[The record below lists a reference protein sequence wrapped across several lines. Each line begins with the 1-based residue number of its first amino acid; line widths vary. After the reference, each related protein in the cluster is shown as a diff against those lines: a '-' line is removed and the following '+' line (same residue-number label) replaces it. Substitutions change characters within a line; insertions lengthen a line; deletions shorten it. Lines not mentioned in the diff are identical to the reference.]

1 MLFMREL
8 KAKSQS
14 VNFLAPESEKSL
26 IKTNDN
32 NPIKNKRITLLY
44 FFVGLTIILVAI
56 LGIRALV
63 VAGTGGENGG
73 LLRSKKIG
81 FFDTVKNILFYNDKS
96 LIGEEE
102 DRINI
107 LLLGIGGPGHD
118 GPYLSDTNIIVS
130 IKPSTK
136 EVSMVSIPRDLGV
149 KIANY
154 GTQRINYADA
164 LGEKLNPGQGGDYAR
179 QIFAETFGLEIPY
192 YARVNFN
199 AFEQMIDAV
208 GGIEVNVSQSFSDYS
223 YPGENYS
230 YQTITFT
237 SGTQQ
242 FNGDLAL
249 KFARSRHGTNG
260 ENSDFARSR
269 RQQQIISALKDKI
282 MSFGTLTS
290 PTTLHK
296 IWTSLSDNIDTNLE
310 FSQMIYLASIA
321 KDIDSSKIKNLVI
334 DSSPEGYLYSY
345 IAPNGAFMLAPKGG
359 DYSAINLAITNI
371 FQTSFSSAIPSDTPL
386 AYNEQ
391 TNSDSQFN
399 NNAINTTSSAL
410 IPTSTFSTTT
420 TQQLAFL
427 ENAKIEIQNGTWRAG
442 LASRTQSQL
451 ADQGFNIITIGNCAK
466 RPIAT
471 TTIYLINQSVSNE
484 LLEYLLKQIPARLE
498 MTIPDWLHE
507 NYQSEGEGTVEV
519 GAKFN
524 PETDILIILGIDI
537 KE

>member
-26 IKTNDN
+26 IKTNNN

-44 FFVGLTIILVAI
+44 FFVGLTIVLVAI
-56 LGIRALV
+56 LGIRALIV
-63 VAGTGGENGG
+63 VGTGGENGG
-73 LLRSKKIG
+73 LLRPKKIG
-81 FFDTVKNILFYNDKS
+81 FFDTVKNILFYGDKS

-136 EVSMVSIPRDLGV
+136 EVSMVSIPRDLGI

-164 LGEKLNPGQGGDYAR
+164 LGEKLYPGQGGDYAR
-179 QIFAETFGLEIPY
+179 KIFAETFGLEIPY

-208 GGIEVNVSQSFSDYS
+208 GGIEVDVTQPFSDYS
-223 YPGENYS
+223 YPGENFS
-230 YQTITFT
+230 YQTISFA

-269 RQQQIISALKDKI
+269 RQQLIISALKDKI

-296 IWTSLSDNIDTNLE
+296 IWTSLSDNIDTNLD
-310 FSQMIYLASIA
+310 FSQLVYLASIA

-359 DYSAINLAITNI
+359 DFSAINQAITNI
-371 FQTSFSSAIPSDTPL
+371 FQTSFSYVIPRETPL
-386 AYNEQ
+386 AYEQ
-391 TNSDSQFN
+391 TNGDSQFGN
-399 NNAINTTSSAL
+399 VLNTTSSAL

-451 ADQGFNIITIGNCAK
+451 ADQGFNIITIGNCIK

-507 NYQSEGEGTVEV
+507 NYLPDSEDTVEI

>member
-1 MLFMREL
+1 MREL
-8 KAKSQS
+8 KEKSQS
-14 VNFLAPESEKSL
+14 INFLAPENEKAL
-26 IKTNDN
+26 KKAENQGQN
-32 NPIKNKRITLLY
+32 KNKKLTLLY
-44 FFVGLTIILVAI
+44 FFVGLTIIMVAF
-56 LGIRALV
+56 LGVRAIIAARSGDE
-63 VAGTGGENGG
+63 AGGF
-73 LLRSKKIG
+73 LKPKKIG
-81 FFDTVKNILFYNDKS
+81 FFGTVKNFLFYGDKS
-96 LIGEEE
+96 LIGEEQ

-136 EVSMVSIPRDLGV
+136 EVAMISIPRDLGV
-149 KIANY
+149 KMENY
-154 GTQRINYADA
+154 GLYKINYADA
-164 LGEKLNPGQGGDYAR
+164 FGEKSNPGYGGDYAR
-179 QIFAETFGLEIPY
+179 KIFAQTFNLEIPY
-192 YARVNFN
+192 YARVNFD
-199 AFEQMIDAV
+199 AFEQMVDAV
-208 GGIEVNVSQSFSDYS
+208 GGIEVDVAQPFSDYS
-223 YPGENYS
+223 YPGPNYS
-230 YQTITFT
+230 YQTISFA
-237 SGTQQ
+237 SGTQS

-249 KFARSRHGTNG
+249 KYARSRHGTNG

-296 IWTSLSDNIDTNLE
+296 IWSSLSDNIDTNLE

-334 DSSPEGYLYSY
+334 DSSSNGYLYSY

-359 DYSAINLAITNI
+359 NFEPINLAIANI
-371 FQTSFSSAIPSDTPL
+371 FQSEFSSTIPNETPL
-386 AYNEQ
+386 AFEQ
-391 TNSDSQFN
+391 TNGAEYINRQ
-399 NNAINTTSSAL
+399 NTTSSAL

-420 TQQLAFL
+420 TQRLVFL

-442 LASRTQSQL
+442 LASRIQNQL
-451 ADQGFNIITIGNCAK
+451 ANQGFNIITIGNSVK

-484 LLEYLLKQIPARLE
+484 LLEYLLKQIEGRLE
-498 MTIPDWLHE
+498 MNIPNWLHE
-507 NYQSEGEGTVEV
+507 NYQPNDGSEVNI

-524 PETDILIILGIDI
+524 PETDILIILGIDT